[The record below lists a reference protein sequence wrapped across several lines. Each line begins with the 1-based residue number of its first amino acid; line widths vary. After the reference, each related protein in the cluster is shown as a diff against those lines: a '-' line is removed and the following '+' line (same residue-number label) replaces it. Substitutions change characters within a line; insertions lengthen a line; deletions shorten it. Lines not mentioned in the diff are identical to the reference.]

1 MKKLLQNII
10 FPKEGICDVK
20 EMYYRHSGNLTLDNE
35 VIQMEQGCRISFD
48 TYFNAFSVGKWKKY
62 TVIDNVSLRFEYIGD
77 IKLMLY
83 HLLLDLKGGVV
94 KTLIGE
100 KRIHSGSA
108 KQVIETV
115 SYGEIKDDGIYTFE
129 IVANEDSV
137 IYNMSYCTE
146 VSNNYVIKKINFAL
160 GFCTYKREEYILN
173 NLQNIRNGIIDN
185 NKSILNGHLHVFIAD
200 NGQTLPNVNSDNI
213 HMFKNKNYGGVGG
226 FTRTIIESVFN
237 SKVHFDY
244 IILCDDDIVLDCRI
258 IERTYIFVQFL
269 KKKYGENMIGGALL
283 SLEEKFIQV
292 ESGAFFINGKIIRNH
307 DFNMCS
313 ITDIVKNDGL
323 RNPADYNGWFY
334 CCIPQKIVKPHN
346 LPLPIFV
353 HCDDIE
359 YGVRNQKEV
368 ITVNGLCIWHP
379 SVIGKDPLWMSYYN
393 TRNHII
399 VMSSLGKGIG
409 LLSELFD
416 IIKKYIISLTRYRYK
431 EFEIQMMAIKDFY
444 RGADVFMSI
453 DPQLQHSEL
462 SSKYKYDW
470 QEYSG
475 NIEHTNKIGKKKQY
489 ILGVM
494 NYFLPSIKKDRSVDN
509 GMPYYDT
516 FLIKKIYNVDKYNHR
531 AYVLSKN
538 YKAAWIC
545 LVQAVATMIY
555 VIKNYNKARLSWEK
569 KLPCF
574 KSLEFWNEYLQIN
587 NKK

>member
-1 MKKLLQNII
+1 M
-10 FPKEGICDVK
+10 
-20 EMYYRHSGNLTLDNE
+20 
-35 VIQMEQGCRISFD
+35 
-48 TYFNAFSVGKWKKY
+48 
-62 TVIDNVSLRFEYIGD
+62 
-77 IKLMLY
+77 
-83 HLLLDLKGGVV
+83 
-94 KTLIGE
+94 
-100 KRIHSGSA
+100 
-108 KQVIETV
+108 
-115 SYGEIKDDGIYTFE
+115 
-129 IVANEDSV
+129 
-137 IYNMSYCTE
+137 
-146 VSNNYVIKKINFAL
+146 
-160 GFCTYKREEYILN
+160 
-173 NLQNIRNGIIDN
+173 
-185 NKSILNGHLHVFIAD
+185 FIAD
-200 NGQTLPNVNSDNI
+200 NGQTLPDVNSDNI

-269 KKKYGENMIGGALL
+269 KKEYDGNMIGGALL
-283 SLEEKFIQV
+283 SLEEKNTQV
-292 ESGAFFINGKIIRNH
+292 ENGGIFFKNKI
-307 DFNMCS
+307 
-313 ITDIVKNDGL
+313 L
-323 RNPADYNGWFY
+323 RNKGFDLKRLSFLLSNEECVDIANHNGWFY
-334 CCIPQKIVKPHN
+334 CCIPTNIVKRDN
-346 LPLPIFV
+346 LPLPIFI
-353 HCDDIE
+353 HYDDVE
-359 YGVRNQKEV
+359 YGVRNQREV
-368 ITVNGLCIWHP
+368 ININGICIWHP
-379 SVIGKDPLWMSYYN
+379 TTTGKDPLWMSYYN

-475 NIEHTNKIGKKKQY
+475 NIEHANEIGKKKQY
-489 ILGVM
+489 ILGVI
-494 NYFLPSIKKDRSVDN
+494 NYFLPSIKKERSVDN

-516 FLIKKIYNVDKYNHR
+516 FLIKKIYNVDKSNHR

-555 VIKNYNKARLSWEK
+555 VITNFNNSRLSWEK
-569 KLPCF
+569 KLPRF

>member
-62 TVIDNVSLRFEYIGD
+62 TIIDNVSLKFEFTGD
-77 IKLMLY
+77 IKLILY

-100 KRIHSGSA
+100 KRIHCDNT
-108 KQVIETV
+108 KHVIETV

-137 IYNMSYCTE
+137 IYNMSYGTV
-146 VSNNYVIKKINFAL
+146 VSNNYEIKKLNFAL
-160 GFCTYKREEYILN
+160 GFCTYKREEYMLKNI
-173 NLQNIRNGIIDN
+173 QNIRNGIIDN
-185 NKSILNGHLHVFIAD
+185 DKSILNGHLHVFIAD
-200 NGQTLPNVNSDNI
+200 NGQTLPDINSDNI

-258 IERTYIFVQFL
+258 IERTYIFAQFL
-269 KKKYGENMIGGALL
+269 KKEYDKNMIGGALL
-283 SLEEKFIQV
+283 SLEEKFNQV
-292 ESGAFFINGKIIRNH
+292 ESGAFFLNGKVIRNNG
-307 DFNMCS
+307 FNMYS

-334 CCIPQKIVKPHN
+334 CCIPQIIVRPNN

-359 YGVRNQKEV
+359 YGVRNQREV
-368 ITVNGLCIWHP
+368 ININGICIWHP

-399 VMSSLGKGIG
+399 VMHSLGKGIG
-409 LLSELFD
+409 LMTELFD

-462 SSKYKYDW
+462 SSKYKYEWKDYTDCIKKGHW
-470 QEYSG
+470 
-475 NIEHTNKIGKKKQY
+475 IGKKKQY
-489 ILGVM
+489 ILGLI
-494 NYFLPSIKKDRSVDN
+494 NYFVPAIRRESVVEN
-509 GMPYYDT
+509 GIQNYDT

-538 YKAAWIC
+538 YKAAWTC
-545 LVQAVATMIY
+545 LVQAVTTMIY
-555 VIKNYNKARLSWEK
+555 VIINYNKAVLSWEK
-569 KLPCF
+569 ELPHM
-574 KSLEFWNEYLQIN
+574 KSLEFWKDYLELKI
-587 NKK
+587 

>member
-83 HLLLDLKGGVV
+83 HFLLDLKGGVV

-108 KQVIETV
+108 KHVIETV
-115 SYGEIKDDGIYTFE
+115 SYGEIKDDGIYAFE

-146 VSNNYVIKKINFAL
+146 MSNNYVIKKINFAL

-200 NGQTLPNVNSDNI
+200 NGQTLPDVNSDNI

-269 KKKYGENMIGGALL
+269 KKEYDGNMIGGALL
-283 SLEEKFIQV
+283 SLEEKNTQV
-292 ESGAFFINGKIIRNH
+292 ENGGIFFKNKI
-307 DFNMCS
+307 
-313 ITDIVKNDGL
+313 L
-323 RNPADYNGWFY
+323 RNKGFDLKRLSFLLSNEECVDIANHNGWFY
-334 CCIPQKIVKPHN
+334 CCIPTNIVKRDN
-346 LPLPIFV
+346 LPLPIFI
-353 HCDDIE
+353 HYDDVE
-359 YGVRNQKEV
+359 YGVRNQREV
-368 ITVNGLCIWHP
+368 ININGICIWHP
-379 SVIGKDPLWMSYYN
+379 TTTGKDPLWMSYYN

-475 NIEHTNKIGKKKQY
+475 NIEHANEIGKKKQY
-489 ILGVM
+489 ILGVI
-494 NYFLPSIKKDRSVDN
+494 NYFLPSIKKERYVDN

-516 FLIKKIYNVDKYNHR
+516 FLIKNIYNVDKSNHR

-555 VIKNYNKARLSWEK
+555 VITNFNNSRLSWEK
-569 KLPCF
+569 KLPRF